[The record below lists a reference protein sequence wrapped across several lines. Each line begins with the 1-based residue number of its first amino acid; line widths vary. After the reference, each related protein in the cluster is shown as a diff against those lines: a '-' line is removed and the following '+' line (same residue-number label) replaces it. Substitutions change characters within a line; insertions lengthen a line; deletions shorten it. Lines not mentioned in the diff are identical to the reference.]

1 MIISEA
7 IQTSKTVKKIERY
20 FMTIY
25 ADYTMKECNF
35 LVWRMLFAGRGF
47 SRSFSLLNNGIVFIV

>member
-25 ADYTMKECNF
+25 ADYTMKGRNF
-35 LVWRMLFAGRGF
+35 LVWRMLLAAPGF
-47 SRSFSLLNNGIVFIV
+47 LRSFSLLNKDIVFIV